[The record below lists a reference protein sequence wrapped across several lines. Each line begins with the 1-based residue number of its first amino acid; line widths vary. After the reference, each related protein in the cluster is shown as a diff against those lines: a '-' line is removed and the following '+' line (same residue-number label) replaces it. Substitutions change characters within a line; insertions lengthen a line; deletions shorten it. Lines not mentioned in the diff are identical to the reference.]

1 MEWNKSLDKHPTFI
15 LLSSF
20 VLGATLMWGIL
31 IFTLNDNREYLH
43 KAEIENIKAQ
53 IGNKQSEIDRYQGK
67 ISTLEEENNKLKT
80 INEIYWN
87 CISQNKELTLY
98 LKEELSKLIDN
109 QKRTELEYYQTDST
123 IPNNNTINNS
133 SQLKR
138 ITTKINKHDSYI
150 NPEFEIVIGI
160 HDITINDTAII
171 NLSINGNEIWNLK
184 EISTGTIE
192 HFMTKGK
199 KHELIIKE
207 INFVYNYVNI
217 EIIELP

>member
-1 MEWNKSLDKHPTFI
+1 MERNKSLDKHPTFI

-20 VLGATLMWGIL
+20 ALGATLMWGIL

-98 LKEELSKLIDN
+98 IKEELSKLIDN
-109 QKRTELEYYQTDST
+109 QKRTELEYYQTNPT
-123 IPNNNTINNS
+123 IPNNYAINNS

-138 ITTKINKHDSYI
+138 ITTKINEHDSYI

-160 HDITINDTAII
+160 HDITIKDTAII

-199 KHELIIKE
+199 KHELTQVSDLEYFDEK
-207 INFVYNYVNI
+207 
-217 EIIELP
+217 

>member
-1 MEWNKSLDKHPTFI
+1 MERNKSLDKHPTFI

-20 VLGATLMWGIL
+20 ALGATLMWGIL

-98 LKEELSKLIDN
+98 IKEELSKLIDN
-109 QKRTELEYYQTDST
+109 QKSTELEYYQTHPT
-123 IPNNNTINNS
+123 IPNNNTINNPL
-133 SQLKR
+133 QLKR
-138 ITTKINKHDSYI
+138 ITTKINEHDSYI
-150 NPEFEIVIGI
+150 NPELGVVIGI
-160 HDITINDTAII
+160 HDITINDTATI
-171 NLSINGNEIWNLK
+171 NLSINGSEIWNLK
-184 EISTGTIE
+184 EVSTGAIE
-192 HFMTKGK
+192 HFMTEGK
-199 KHELIIKE
+199 KYELIIKK

-217 EIIELP
+217 EIIERL